1 MTTTRNVLNTPI
13 QVCALEP
20 RTGFYRDGCC
30 QTGADDPGLH
40 LVCAEMSDEFL
51 QVSLDRGNDLITPVE
66 EWGFPGLTAGD
77 RWCICVQRWKE
88 ALEAGVAPK
97 VCLEATHISTIE
109 FVDLADLKR
118 HAIDVPRQ
126 P

>member
-1 MTTTRNVLNTPI
+1 MTIPRNVLNTPI
-13 QVCALEP
+13 QVCALDP

-30 QTGADDPGLH
+30 KTGADDPGLH

-51 QVSLDRGNDLITPVE
+51 QFSLERGNDLVTPVE
-66 EWGFPGLTAGD
+66 EWGFPGVMPGD

-88 ALEAGVAPK
+88 ALEADVAPK

-109 FVDLADLKR
+109 FVDLADLKH
-118 HAIDVPRQ
+118 HAVDPSSQ

>member
-1 MTTTRNVLNTPI
+1 MTTTRNVLNTPL

-30 QTGADDPGLH
+30 RTGADDHGLH

-51 QVSLDRGNDLITPVE
+51 QFSLERGNDLVTPVE

-97 VCLEATHISTIE
+97 ICLEATHISAIE

-118 HAIDVPRQ
+118 HAVAAPGQ